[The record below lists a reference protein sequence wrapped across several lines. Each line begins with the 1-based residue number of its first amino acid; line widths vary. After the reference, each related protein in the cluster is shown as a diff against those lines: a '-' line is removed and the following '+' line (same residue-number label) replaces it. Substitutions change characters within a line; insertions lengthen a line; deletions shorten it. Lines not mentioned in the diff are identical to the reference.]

1 MGEIGVSCVNTS
13 FRVCHGIVQLIFQLF
28 RSIVFRYCPSVFI
41 LKPGQHLL
49 INKGRLHA
57 FRKLTFDELPVND
70 CHAQLRKNMISEL
83 KAQNIHQP
91 PLCISVA
98 FDW

>member
-1 MGEIGVSCVNTS
+1 
-13 FRVCHGIVQLIFQLF
+13 
-28 RSIVFRYCPSVFI
+28 VFI

-57 FRKLTFDELPVND
+57 FRKMTFDELPETD
-70 CHAQLRKNMISEL
+70 CHSRLRKHMVSEL
-83 KAQNIHQP
+83 KSQRIYRP

-98 FDW
+98 FDWYVFYEFAVVLVV

>member
-1 MGEIGVSCVNTS
+1 MLYNFVSNAL
-13 FRVCHGIVQLIFQLF
+13 R
-28 RSIVFRYCPSVFI
+28 RYCPSVFI

-57 FRKLTFDELPVND
+57 FRKMTFDELPEND
-70 CHAQLRKNMISEL
+70 CHAQLRKNMIAEL
-83 KAQNIHQP
+83 KVQNIHRP

>member
-1 MGEIGVSCVNTS
+1 MGCA
-13 FRVCHGIVQLIFQLF
+13 RVIVTPPKNDKLTFFLLKPVC
-28 RSIVFRYCPSVFI
+28 SYCPSVFI
-41 LKPGQHLL
+41 LKEGQHVL

-57 FRKLTFDELPVND
+57 FRKMTLDPLPEKD
-70 CHAQLRKNMISEL
+70 CHARLRLSLIQEM
-83 KAQNIHQP
+83 NITRA